1 MKQRRIA
8 VVLFNLGGPDQLASV
23 RPFLVNLFSDPNII
37 TAPGPVRWAIA
48 RLIAWRRT
56 VVAQEIYRKIGG
68 GSPIVAQT
76 RKQADALQSVLKAQ
90 GYSNIQCFTV
100 MRYWHPRAEDIV
112 RDVKQYAP
120 DDVVL
125 LPLYPQFSTT
135 TTRSS
140 LQEWRSVAKSC
151 GLVADSHE
159 ICCYPDQSDFI
170 AAHVALIQ
178 TQAKT
183 YFGLGATKKARLLF
197 SAHGLPQK
205 IVDAG
210 DPYPQQIARTAAAI
224 AQKLG
229 IAPDAWEISYQSRVG
244 PLQWLGPSTEERL
257 RAAGK
262 TGTAIVLVPIAFV
275 SEHSETLVELDM
287 EYKHL
292 AETAGTPDYVRIA
305 ALGVQPDFIRGL
317 SILVGNALACQR
329 LCAGNVAKCVLD
341 S

>member
-37 TAPGPVRWAIA
+37 TAPAPVRWAVA

-56 VVAQEIYRKIGG
+56 VIAQEIYRKIGG
-68 GSPIVAQT
+68 GSPIVAET
-76 RKQADALQSVLKAQ
+76 RKQAHALQSLLQAQ
-90 GYSNIQCFTV
+90 GYSNLECFTI
-100 MRYWHPRAEDIV
+100 MRYWHPRAKDVVQDI
-112 RDVKQYAP
+112 KQYAP
-120 DDVVL
+120 DHVVL

-140 LQEWRSVAKSC
+140 LQEWRSVAKSS

-178 TQAKT
+178 TQARE
-183 YFGLGATKKARLLF
+183 YFGAGASKKARLLF

-210 DPYPQQIARTAAAI
+210 DPYPEHIARTAAAI

-229 IAPDAWEISYQSRVG
+229 IARDAWEISYQSRVG

-292 AETAGTPDYVRIA
+292 AETAGVPDYVRIA

-317 SILVGNALACQR
+317 SILVGDALACQK
-329 LCAGNVAKCVLD
+329 LCASSDVKCVTD
-341 S
+341 